1 MQVASLVSAGVLW
14 ILVRVLRDY
23 RGARALERSALVL
36 AGLLVVQ
43 VFLGIASYMILVGHP
58 AMRDQQPLPSFVGIA
73 TTHVVVGA
81 LLLADIE
88 DELLVAPH
96 ADHRG
101 DAVGGVELEIPLYV
115 FARVELGILDQG
127 FHMDVIA
134 VRSCPSLHDV

>member
-1 MQVASLVSAGVLW
+1 PHVVVASLVSAGVLW
-14 ILVRVLRDY
+14 ILVRVLTVRPRSPSLSEVEGRDY

-81 LLLADIE
+81 LLLAAS
-88 DELLVAPH
+88 LVLTYRAFQFTARCNEVVEP
-96 ADHRG
+96 AAEAQRL
-101 DAVGGVELEIPLYV
+101 AV
-115 FARVELGILDQG
+115 
-127 FHMDVIA
+127 
-134 VRSCPSLHDV
+134 